1 MKNKQFMQIFYQFFD
16 EKLAPLSPN
25 AITGYLHLR
34 RRFDGKNNGAIP
46 FSCRELADSLGKS
59 KSTAKNIFDELLDRG
74 LVNIAKDS
82 DFNVKYKIARLWTIN
97 GLKNKK
103 SVQYNGQ
110 SVQQDNQ
117 VLLKHREHGA
127 ENGS

>member
-25 AITGYLHLR
+25 AISGYLHLR
-34 RRFDGKNNGAIP
+34 RRFSGKNNGAIP
-46 FSCRELADSLGKS
+46 FSCRELADCLGKS

-74 LVNIAKDS
+74 LINIAKDS

-97 GLKNKK
+97 DLKNKK
-103 SVQYNGQ
+103 SVQNNG
-110 SVQQDNQ
+110 
-117 VLLKHREHGA
+117 
-127 ENGS
+127 